1 MDFPVDMWPGDAREM
16 TADQRMWR
24 KEEREEEVLST
35 KYFACNKKL
44 VLFEMLAA
52 GSPCFLA
59 WPWPWPNATT
69 SNKRAAFA
77 RPHHHFVQRND
88 GPIAGTLNFVAQTE
102 ERLVRRQSDRDAT
115 YDIEPVF
122 NVVGAAR
129 CWSVGTACAR
139 LPPTTT
145 LTHISKTDEDVHDA
159 GRAYQVDAHRQ
170 ILSKAPQPSHY
181 PSSDGD
187 GEGDDDDDSSADEA
201 VTDDD
206 DDDDDDAVEET
217 EGPNHR
223 GTYSKDYVLKH
234 PEIEFIHRGQGRY
247 LPVSELKPDPVI
259 SSPRPT
265 RSSPLHPDFQETM
278 LTKHLRHS
286 NSRTATTS
294 DTTDMMYQALAQEID
309 DHRRKHNP
317 AAREKRG
324 PALKHQFNLICDLF
338 KNTPRSDWLKAC
350 DQIKDVNH
358 REVARKWVK
367 AMEREFPS
375 PSTTIENSHEAR
387 ARPSRQAKSTSLAAV
402 PSIEHR
408 RSSRLVDAPSNYD
421 EGDEEVDDS
430 DVSDSPDRTFTRDY
444 VDAHPKEQFYHTGN
458 GYYRRGSRTMSMT
471 RSKRRESSHS
481 QAVKYSSS
489 DAEEEVEEEVDE
501 EETVKGDE
509 LYKYPG
515 IIFHHKGNSYYKR
528 GVAPNGRRGT
538 FVVGANG
545 EKVPYDPNPKTT
557 TSDRH
562 EVKLLRKASVTSLD
576 LEPNGTVRREFT
588 EQHPQFEWTHVG
600 GGWFR
605 RKHSNTN
612 VLNPAFTTPTA
623 SSERRSSRVSTNF
636 SRDDPESHISDEM
649 TRTSERRK
657 RASRNDAGDDMES
670 LNGSQSRMKPPHS
683 ISRSDSSELFDLNYV
698 NLHPDEVFHHR
709 GQGRWARGLPP
720 PGSSNKIAVRGPVD
734 EAERND
740 RPVNEHG
747 EVAPLP
753 TALVRREEGPDKW
766 PQLRWV
772 YRGGGKWC
780 QKTKEEIEADARA
793 ALAPPHKKQR
803 TSIGSR
809 PKGAGAG
816 AEAQVRREAK
826 ANKGKAPASKHLL
839 KAGKIVRKRSQQSVL
854 LGGDTSKAS
863 SGSQSK
869 APTPKPVPLSE
880 ELDKLTAEDLPS
892 FWKDE
897 WSEDE
902 KEDADDEA
910 TKWLR
915 EPANGFRPIKGWQA
929 MVAAMEKYAPGSR
942 SLGSLKA
949 LAANAQSALKDI
961 QDEFLLLDQ
970 VVARNPIKGNE
981 RNPVKGGRVAVS
993 HEIWEDKKEST
1004 LYDYVFDAKK
1014 IGFQDPDAQKIV
1026 RDAEG
1031 RELRRRRNNRKDI
1044 HATQV
1049 DYGDGEM
1056 TGRRTIK
1063 PVSRFDGVIMPAPR
1077 KRSRMRNAGDGDDVT
1092 PSMTPERGNTPSL
1105 SLAGTT
1111 NNADGGFVAATRGR
1125 WAGHVPKRIRE
1136 LRGESVS
1143 SQRSASPDSASPQ
1156 PGQIRKGR
1164 PPGSKNHHKRKDAGI
1179 KKGPRKP
1186 KVSSDPQQG
1195 DVVPEQS
1202 VTATK
1207 PPPSIPPPDPMSLD
1221 AIISPQPASA

>member
-1 MDFPVDMWPGDAREM
+1 MDRSP
-16 TADQRMWR
+16 
-24 KEEREEEVLST
+24 
-35 KYFACNKKL
+35 
-44 VLFEMLAA
+44 A
-52 GSPCFLA
+52 GSTSSPRRRRDLYGDSLSVMRRTGSNNSSTSSDILVA
-59 WPWPWPNATT
+59 GPSEQSVQGTQQQHSQTSTRPTRMSAMPTATT
-69 SNKRAAFA
+69 KSYSVAGWFTIRFGPDSVKDAF
-77 RPHHHFVQRND
+77 
-88 GPIAGTLNFVAQTE
+88 
-102 ERLVRRQSDRDAT
+102 
-115 YDIEPVF
+115 
-122 NVVGAAR
+122 
-129 CWSVGTACAR
+129 
-139 LPPTTT
+139 
-145 LTHISKTDEDVHDA
+145 
-159 GRAYQVDAHRQ
+159 RQ
-170 ILSKAPQPSHY
+170 ILTKAPQPSDY
-181 PSSDGD
+181 YSSDNESD
-187 GEGDDDDDSSADEA
+187 NSEDEA
-201 VTDDD
+201 VVDDD
-206 DDDDDDAVEET
+206 EAVEET

-234 PEIEFIHRGQGRY
+234 PEIDWIHRGQGRY
-247 LPVSELKPDPVI
+247 LPASELKPDPII

-265 RSSPLHPDFQETM
+265 S
-278 LTKHLRHS
+278 
-286 NSRTATTS
+286 
-294 DTTDMMYQALAQEID
+294 
-309 DHRRKHNP
+309 
-317 AAREKRG
+317 
-324 PALKHQFNLICDLF
+324 LISDLF
-338 KNTPRSDWLKAC
+338 KNTPRAKWLKAC
-350 DQIKDVNH
+350 DQIKDTNH
-358 REVARKWVK
+358 SEVARKWVK
-367 AMEREFPS
+367 AMERQFPTIA
-375 PSTTIENSHEAR
+375 STIDNNQEAR

-421 EGDEEVDDS
+421 EGDEEAEYS
-430 DVSDSPDRTFTRDY
+430 DVSESPDRTFTREY
-444 VDAHPKEQFYHTGN
+444 VDAHPKEEFYHTGN

-471 RSKRRESSHS
+471 RSKLRESSNS
-481 QAVKYSSS
+481 QVVKYSSS
-489 DAEEEVEEEVDE
+489 DIEEDIDE

-515 IIFHHKGNSYYKR
+515 IVFHHKGNSYYKR
-528 GVAPNGRRGT
+528 GVAPNGRKGT
-538 FVVGANG
+538 FVVGAHG
-545 EKVPYDPNPKTT
+545 EKVPYDPKPKTT
-557 TSDRH
+557 PSDRH
-562 EVKLLRKASVTSLD
+562 EVKLRKASTNSLD
-576 LEPNGTVRREFT
+576 LEPNATVRREVT
-588 EQHPQFEWTHVG
+588 EKHQEFEWTHVG

-605 RKHSNTN
+605 RKNSTSNF
-612 VLNPAFTTPTA
+612 LGAGFTTPAA
-623 SSERRSSRVSTNF
+623 SSERRSSRVSTNI
-636 SRDDPESHISDEM
+636 SRDYPESHVSDEM

-657 RASRNDAGDDMES
+657 RASRNDAGDDIES
-670 LNGSQSRMKPPHS
+670 LNGSQSKIKPPLS
-683 ISRSDSSELFDLNYV
+683 ISRSDSSELFDVHYV
-698 NLHPDEVFHHR
+698 NAHPDEVFHHR

-747 EVAPLP
+747 ELAPLP

-793 ALAPPHKKQR
+793 ALPPPNKKQR
-803 TSIGSR
+803 TSTGSR
-809 PKGAGAG
+809 SRGEGT
-816 AEAQVRREAK
+816 EAQLRREALPAQPK
-826 ANKGKAPASKHLL
+826 PNKGKAPASNLLL
-839 KAGKIVRKRSQQSVL
+839 KPGKIVRKRSQQSVL

-869 APTPKPVPLSE
+869 APTPKPAPLSE

-902 KEDADDEA
+902 NEDPDDPA

-915 EPANGFRPIKGWQA
+915 DPANGFRPIKGWQS
-929 MVAAMEKYAPGSR
+929 MVAAMEKYLPGSR
-942 SLGSLKA
+942 SLDSLKA

-961 QDEFLLLDQ
+961 QDEFLMLDQ

-1014 IGFQDPDAQKIV
+1014 IGYQDPDAQKVV

-1031 RELRRRRNNRKDI
+1031 RELRRRRNRKDI

-1056 TGRRTIK
+1056 TARRTIK
-1063 PVSRFDGVIMPAPR
+1063 PVSRFDGVIIPPPR
-1077 KRSRMRNAGDGDDVT
+1077 KRSRMPNPGDGDDIT

-1105 SLAGTT
+1105 SLAGTI
-1111 NNADGGFVAATRGR
+1111 NADGTFVAATRGR

-1143 SQRSASPDSASPQ
+1143 SQRSASTDGGSPQ

-1186 KVSSDPQQG
+1186 KVSSEPQQG
-1195 DVVPEQS
+1195 DFAPEQG
-1202 VTATK
+1202 VTATE
-1207 PPPSIPPPDPMSLD
+1207 PPPSVPPPDPMSLD